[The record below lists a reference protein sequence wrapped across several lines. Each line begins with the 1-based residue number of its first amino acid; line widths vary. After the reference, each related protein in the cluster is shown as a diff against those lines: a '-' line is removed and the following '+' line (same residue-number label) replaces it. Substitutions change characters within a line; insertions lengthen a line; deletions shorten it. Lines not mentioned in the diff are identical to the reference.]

1 MYWKSKV
8 VQEALAKI
16 CSSFVPCELEQCRS
30 CLYGNFTN
38 PIKRLLNRPFSP
50 YLGFKND
57 RKNER
62 LSQTADVCIKIILS
76 YRWLY
81 SPMAVF
87 TLRIRGIK
95 TLPNVY
101 PKYPV
106 LDTIRFWLKNP
117 D

>member
-38 PIKRLLNRPFSP
+38 PIKRLLNWPFSP

-81 SPMAVF
+81 SLFSDP
-87 TLRIRGIK
+87 
-95 TLPNVY
+95 
-101 PKYPV
+101 
-106 LDTIRFWLKNP
+106 WHKNSSERVSKVSSFGYDP
-117 D
+117 FLVKKSRLGV